1 MAGPSPN
8 TLSISK
14 IKSNLLNLAQTSV
27 YQVKL
32 SPPADVQSF
41 LSQEGR
47 NFSYLLNG
55 EV

>member
-32 SPPADVQSF
+32 SPAPGWVLL
-41 LSQEGR
+41 LSLEEETGQDI
-47 NFSYLLNG
+47 NQKY
-55 EV
+55 